1 MNVTAKLKY
10 IDSDIVSQY
19 LVSLGIENVDEYLF
33 PTGWGIEDYKH
44 YPNIEEAVLTFGANL
59 FSGRPIHI
67 VMDSDCDGAC
77 SAAIMYNFLIYCNVS
92 KDRIIVHHHTGKQHG
107 IKDLVEEIISY
118 PPGLLI
124 IPDAGTND
132 TKECKTIK
140 EKGWDIIVCDH
151 HMIEKKNNHAIIV
164 NNQSPEVNNKYLSGA
179 GVTYKF
185 CEAVAD
191 SYKQPT
197 VDVPDYCDV
206 VAVSLVSD
214 VCNLTSLENR
224 TYMYYGLENINNPF
238 LVFLFDKVCKR
249 KGNTPESISW
259 NIAPLANALARSDI
273 QETKT
278 LFFDALV
285 GNITPEEAL
294 KKMRKVKRLQ
304 DEAVKS
310 VVEEIEP
317 ELSLDNKV
325 IVGFTEP
332 ENASFTGLICNKF
345 TGKYGK
351 PTILLRDT
359 KHGSWSG
366 SLRSPVPLATKINE
380 SGIATAQGHE
390 EACGVII
397 KKKKLE
403 EFKQWLESLD
413 LSSKPSTEV
422 VAIVKPEDI
431 TLNVCQAISR
441 WNELWGHGIDSP
453 TFYIETTIESKN
465 ISIFRK
471 TTTTIKL
478 NFGELS
484 CLKFFASEQEANEFE
499 NISKTKIGLVVG
511 ELGVNE
517 YNGVVT
523 PQCIIKDYEII
534 KDKEESWEDL
544 F

>member
-1 MNVTAKLKY
+1 MNVTTKLKQ
-10 IDSDIVSQY
+10 IDSDI
-19 LVSLGIENVDEYLF
+19 IENYLTALNIEDVNEYLF
-33 PTGWGIEDYKH
+33 PSGKYWEDYYN
-44 YPNIEEAVLTFGANL
+44 YPNIKEAVLLFRENL
-59 FSGRPIHI
+59 AHGMPIHI
-67 VMDSDCDGAC
+67 VIDSDCDGAC
-77 SAAIMYNFLIYCNVS
+77 SAAIMYNFLMYCNIKS
-92 KDRIIVHHHTGKQHG
+92 ERIVMHHHQGKQHG
-107 IKDLVEEIISY
+107 LKDLVEEISVY

-132 TKECKTIK
+132 TTQCKALK
-140 EKGWDIIVCDH
+140 EKGWDIIICDH
-151 HMIEKKNNHAIIV
+151 HLIEKKNKYAVVV
-164 NNQSPEVNNKYLSGA
+164 NNQYPKVMNKYLSGA

-191 SYKQPT
+191 SYKMNGLS
-197 VDVPDYCDV
+197 VPDYCDI

-214 VCNLTSLENR
+214 VCNLTSMENR
-224 TYMYYGLENINNPF
+224 QFMYWGLHNINNPF
-238 LVFLFDKVCKR
+238 LSYLFEKVCKR
-249 KGNTPESISW
+249 KGNTPESIGW

-285 GNITPEEAL
+285 GNIKPEQAL
-294 KKMRKVKRLQ
+294 KQMRSVKRLQ
-304 DEAVKS
+304 DEEVKAVVS
-310 VVEEIEP
+310 EIEP
-317 ELSLDNKV
+317 DLSLDNKV
-325 IVGFTEP
+325 IIGFTEP
-332 ENASFTGLICNKF
+332 KNANFTGLICNKF

-390 EACGVII
+390 EACGVIV

-413 LSSKPSTEV
+413 LSSKPSVEV
-422 VAIVKPEDI
+422 VAIVNPENI
-431 TLNVCQAISR
+431 TLDVCQAISQ

-453 TFYIETTIESKN
+453 TFYIETTVESKN

-471 TTTTIKL
+471 STTTIKL
-478 NFGELS
+478 SFGELS

-499 NISKTKIGLVVG
+499 NISKVKIGLIVG

-534 KDKEESWEDL
+534 EDKEESWEDL

>member
-1 MNVTAKLKY
+1 MNVTTKLNQ
-10 IDSDIVSQY
+10 IDSDI
-19 LVSLGIENVDEYLF
+19 IENYLIALDIEDVNEYLF
-33 PTGWGIEDYKH
+33 PSGKYWEDYCN
-44 YPNIEEAVLTFGANL
+44 YPNMKEAVMLFRASLT
-59 FSGRPIHI
+59 RDVPIHI
-67 VMDSDCDGAC
+67 VIDSDCDGAC
-77 SAAIMYNFLIYCNVS
+77 SAAIMYNFLIYCNVNP
-92 KDRIIVHHHTGKQHG
+92 KRITVHYHKGKQHG
-107 IKDLVEEIISY
+107 LKDLVEEIITY

-132 TKECKTIK
+132 TTQCKTLK
-140 EKGWDIIVCDH
+140 EKGWDIIICDH
-151 HMIEKKNNHAIIV
+151 HLIEKKNKYATII
-164 NNQSPEVNNKYLSGA
+164 NNQCPEVTNSYLSGA

-185 CEAVAD
+185 CEAIAD
-191 SYKQPT
+191 SYKM
-197 VDVPDYCDV
+197 DDIHIPDFCDI

-214 VCNLTSLENR
+214 VCNLTSMENR
-224 TYMYYGLENINNPF
+224 QFMYWGLHNINNPF
-238 LVFLFDKVCKR
+238 LSYLFEKVCKR
-249 KGNTPESISW
+249 KGNTPESIGW

-285 GNITPEEAL
+285 DNITPEEAL
-294 KKMRKVKRLQ
+294 KQMRKVKRLQ

-317 ELSLDNKV
+317 NLPLDNKV
-325 IVGFTEP
+325 IVGFTKP
-332 ENASFTGLICNKF
+332 ENANFTGLICNKF

-366 SLRSPVPLATKINE
+366 SLRSPIPLATKINE

-390 EACGVII
+390 EACGVIV

-403 EFKQWLESLD
+403 EFRQWLESLD
-413 LSSKPSTEV
+413 LSFKPVSEV
-422 VAIVKPEDI
+422 VAIVDPEDI
-431 TLNVCQAISR
+431 TVDVCQAISQ
-441 WNELWGHGIDSP
+441 WNELWGHGIASP

-465 ISIFRK
+465 IFIFRK
-471 TTTTIKL
+471 STTTIKL
-478 NFGELS
+478 SFGELS

-499 NISKTKIGLVVG
+499 NISKVKIGLVVG

-534 KDKEESWEDL
+534 EEKEESWEDL